1 MRKSIAFLLL
11 VLIFSPIAFAAE
23 PPPSEIKGL
32 WLTTDYPA
40 ATVRAGEE
48 TRFNLSLV
56 NHGLAPQ
63 RASLAVE
70 NAPQGWIVELRGGGR
85 AVAAALVDYNAKA
98 SLELKLKVPR
108 EAKPGKHTLIVKAT
122 TPERSYELPVM
133 LTVDTE
139 TEAALTAEPKLPTLR
154 GTPKSTFD
162 FRVAVKNESAE
173 NTLVTLA
180 AQAPR
185 GFQVTFKEGYG
196 SQELTSLPM
205 KAGESKDL
213 AVDIK
218 PPQSVP
224 AGQYPVTVHL
234 KSERA
239 NIATKLVLDIT
250 GQPSVALTGE
260 NDRLSGEANAGAEK
274 RFNFVVRN
282 TGSAEARNLA
292 FNATPP
298 SGWKV
303 NFEPKELPLLA
314 PNSEEKV
321 AALVTPSE
329 KALAGDYMVA
339 VRASGDGISEALNY
353 RVTVTTSTLWGIVGL
368 GVIAASLLVLMGAVG
383 KFGRR

>member
-48 TRFNLSLV
+48 TRLNLSLV

-63 RASLAVE
+63 RASLAIE
-70 NAPQGWIVELRGGGR
+70 NAPQGWTVELRGGGR
-85 AVAAALVDYNAKA
+85 EVAAALVDYNAKA

-108 EAKPGKHTLIVKAT
+108 ETKPGKHTLIVKAT